1 MHVRSCRGVLP
12 REASAFSLARLS
24 PPQSKWRRQPLREE
38 AHDYIAFSWNR
49 TPGDMEMFPFFY
61 LGSIMVT
68 VLVMGVAVQDLISA
82 GTADSNDRGRE
93 SDALPR

>member
-1 MHVRSCRGVLP
+1 
-12 REASAFSLARLS
+12 
-24 PPQSKWRRQPLREE
+24 
-38 AHDYIAFSWNR
+38 
-49 TPGDMEMFPFFY
+49 MEMFPFFC

-82 GTADSNDRGRE
+82 GTADSNDRGCE